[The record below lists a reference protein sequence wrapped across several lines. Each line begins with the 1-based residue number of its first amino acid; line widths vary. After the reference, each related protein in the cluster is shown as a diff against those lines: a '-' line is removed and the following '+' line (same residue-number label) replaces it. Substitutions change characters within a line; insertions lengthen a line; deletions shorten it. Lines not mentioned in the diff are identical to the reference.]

1 MTRIELWQ
9 DGGEWV
15 VSLCEEL
22 SVGGESREVRVLWH
36 GEATPREAAARA
48 ERMAAEM
55 RRPWGVTD
63 RWGRYHE
70 MDTLGA
76 AMATAYIE
84 DTARRDGAFA
94 A

>member
-9 DGGEWV
+9 DGDEWV

-36 GEATPREAAARA
+36 GEATPREAARLAEQHARQ
-48 ERMAAEM
+48 M
-55 RRPWGVTD
+55 RHPWGVMD

-70 MDTLGA
+70 MDTVGA
-76 AMATAYIE
+76 DMAAAFIA
-84 DTARRDGAFA
+84 DGARRDGAFA
-94 A
+94 V